1 MRIILTHEQ
10 TDFDAIASLFGVS
23 LLNEDAIPV
32 LPHRMNR
39 NVKAFLHL
47 YRDEFPFIEQRDLP
61 GEVID
66 EIILVDTQSLITL
79 KGMTKNTK
87 VRVIDHHPLK
97 EGLPDSWDITI
108 VNTGANT
115 TILVEALR
123 ERNGNLTP
131 IEATLLLLGIYEDTG
146 SLTYSRTTPRDLMA
160 AAFLLEKGANLRI
173 ANNFLNIPLSKVQ
186 QELYEKIIAEAK
198 HKHIYGYTVMIGCID
213 AGDID
218 EELSS
223 IVHKIRDNY
232 EPDALFVVVKLRSG
246 LQMVA
251 RSTTDN
257 IDVGKIAEYFGG
269 GGHGRAAASLIRDR
283 ELKDLCI
290 EIEKLL
296 PKYIVPQITVAQIMS
311 RDPQLLSPTTSARDS
326 LEKMKRFGYEGFP
339 VVDDDGK
346 VIGLLTRRGVDR
358 ALTHK
363 LNLPAFRLME
373 SGDYHV
379 HPNDP
384 ISDVQRLMAETGWG
398 QLPVLDSETNEIIG
412 IVTRTDILKTL
423 TPEIKLPEQHNVASK
438 LKSALPPERFR
449 LLKIIA
455 EVAEEQH
462 VAFYIVGGFVRD
474 LLLGSPSLDFD
485 LVVEGNAIE
494 LAYALSERYGGR
506 VTSHAR
512 FGTAKWHIDQS
523 LIKETSPLGQIESL
537 PNLETIDLV
546 TARTEFYT
554 YPTALPLVERG
565 SIKLDLH
572 RRDFTIN
579 TLAIR
584 LDGKHFGELYDYW
597 GGLNDLRRGLVR
609 VLHSLSFVDDPTRIL
624 RAVRFEQRFGFKIE
638 KRTMELLIDAVPLL
652 DKLSGDRIRHE
663 FNHIFL
669 EKNIVEIFKRL
680 DELNIL
686 ESIFLGVQWNSWL
699 ENKLELLT
707 RIKLSK
713 KWRIDLDEKTL
724 KCYLGYIFLVIHL
737 SGDNVRSVIK
747 RLKFPSELRETIYE
761 VRQLFNNDG
770 EIIKSSPTS
779 QIVNLLD
786 KHSALA
792 IYAFYLAV
800 DDLEIQENI
809 EQYIE
814 KWQFVRP
821 TITGDDLR
829 KMGLEPGPI
838 YANILSDLRGA
849 WLDGK
854 IRNRDDE
861 RKLLDSII
869 AWHSK
874 GENNH

>member
-1 MRIILTHEQ
+1 M
-10 TDFDAIASLFGVS
+10 
-23 LLNEDAIPV
+23 
-32 LPHRMNR
+32 
-39 NVKAFLHL
+39 
-47 YRDEFPFIEQRDLP
+47 
-61 GEVID
+61 
-66 EIILVDTQSLITL
+66 
-79 KGMTKNTK
+79 
-87 VRVIDHHPLK
+87 
-97 EGLPDSWDITI
+97 
-108 VNTGANT
+108 
-115 TILVEALR
+115 
-123 ERNGNLTP
+123 
-131 IEATLLLLGIYEDTG
+131 
-146 SLTYSRTTPRDLMA
+146 
-160 AAFLLEKGANLRI
+160 
-173 ANNFLNIPLSKVQ
+173 
-186 QELYEKIIAEAK
+186 
-198 HKHIYGYTVMIGCID
+198 
-213 AGDID
+213 
-218 EELSS
+218 
-223 IVHKIRDNY
+223 
-232 EPDALFVVVKLRSG
+232 
-246 LQMVA
+246 
-251 RSTTDN
+251 
-257 IDVGKIAEYFGG
+257 
-269 GGHGRAAASLIRDR
+269 
-283 ELKDLCI
+283 
-290 EIEKLL
+290 
-296 PKYIVPQITVAQIMS
+296 
-311 RDPQLLSPTTSARDS
+311 
-326 LEKMKRFGYEGFP
+326 
-339 VVDDDGK
+339 
-346 VIGLLTRRGVDR
+346 
-358 ALTHK
+358 
-363 LNLPAFRLME
+363 
-373 SGDYHV
+373 
-379 HPNDP
+379 
-384 ISDVQRLMAETGWG
+384 
-398 QLPVLDSETNEIIG
+398 
-412 IVTRTDILKTL
+412 
-423 TPEIKLPEQHNVASK
+423 
-438 LKSALPPERFR
+438 
-449 LLKIIA
+449 
-455 EVAEEQH
+455 
-462 VAFYIVGGFVRD
+462 
-474 LLLGSPSLDFD
+474 GSPSLDFD

-523 LIKETSPLGQIESL
+523 LMKETSPLGQIESL

-597 GGLNDLRRGLVR
+597 GGLNDLKRGLVR

-638 KRTMELLIDAVPLL
+638 KRTMELLIDAIPLL

-800 DDLEIQENI
+800 DDLEIKENI